1 MADHQAAAQA
11 FTGQLQQARTMSE
24 HVIALAQQGSHK
36 ERAALFE
43 TRVALRE
50 AFFGN
55 TQAAKKSAEKA
66 LKLAK
71 EREVEYR
78 AALAL
83 ALSGDS
89 LRAET
94 MANDI
99 EKRYPKTLLSA
110 SAMCRFCARSSG

>member
-1 MADHQAAAQA
+1 
-11 FTGQLQQARTMSE
+11 MSE